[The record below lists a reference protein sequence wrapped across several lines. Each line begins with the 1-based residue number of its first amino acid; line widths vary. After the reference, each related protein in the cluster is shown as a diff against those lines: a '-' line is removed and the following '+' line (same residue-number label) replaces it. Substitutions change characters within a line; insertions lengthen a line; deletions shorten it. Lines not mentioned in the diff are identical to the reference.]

1 MLRLFQHPAVL
12 VLLCFSLVGTP
23 VTYRGGASHP
33 HPHTFIEFLMEAESG
48 HFDHHHQ
55 GDAEEPEAHDHP
67 EHHHDETAARTPAH
81 AADASASQ
89 SAGAA
94 EQFHASVSVFVVGDV
109 GQLALIL
116 PDSALPQSSQFQT
129 AFAQGD
135 RVLRGIAHSPIA
147 PPPR

>member
-1 MLRLFQHPAVL
+1 MLRLLQHPAVL
-12 VLLCFSLVGTP
+12 ILLCFSLVGTP

-48 HFDHHHQ
+48 RFDHHHHG
-55 GDAEEPEAHDHP
+55 GDEESEESETH
-67 EHHHDETAARTPAH
+67 EHHDETTDRAPTH
-81 AADASASQ
+81 AADASTAQ

-109 GQLALIL
+109 GQLAFIL
-116 PDSALPQSSQFQT
+116 PDSALPQSSQIQT
-129 AFAQGD
+129 AFARGD
-135 RVLRGIAHSPIA
+135 RILRGIAHSPTA